1 MSNLVKLSEALAA
14 AAIPYLGN
22 VSQAKEL
29 ANNVA
34 MFPLGARTE
43 NLEAHIAMAIRHR
56 QSQGWAQCGDVD
68 SCAVA
73 MARAMRREAAKVT
86 RVVGKRGPAFGGAAW
101 QTRSA

>member
-1 MSNLVKLSEALAA
+1 MSNLTNISNAMAA
-14 AAIPYLGN
+14 AATVYMPAD
-22 VSQAKEL
+22 QAREL

-34 MFPLGARTE
+34 GASPRCPE
-43 NLEAHIAMAIRHR
+43 LEAHIAIAIRHR
-56 QSQGWAQCGDVD
+56 IAYGWAQCGDVD